1 MSKLSIPSKLSCRVG
16 VAQIARLLGCSGV
29 TCYTVT
35 NRQQCSAPAVSHSNR
50 HHFRHV
56 NPPPRQLLCPSLDTG
71 SRDTWQR
78 RCQHCTSI
86 ICASCQHA
94 NFSAITLSRPAQ
106 PFTCSEFPPPS
117 AVNQLCI
124 VQANGSDIVTHFVP
138 NPMPARI
145 SDGVFSFQSASQ
157 LLPLTPATHARRFEV
172 HSSPIPSLSPFIAG
186 MLTRVSNC
194 K

>member
-94 NFSAITLSRPAQ
+94 NFSAITLSRSPQ
-106 PFTCSEFPPPS
+106 PFTCFEFPLPS
-117 AVNQLCI
+117 AVNQPCI
-124 VQANGSDIVTHFVP
+124 VQANSSDIVTHFVP
-138 NPMPARI
+138 NPMPAHI
-145 SDGVFSFQSASQ
+145 SDGVFPFQSASQ
-157 LLPLTPATHARRFEV
+157 LLPLTP
-172 HSSPIPSLSPFIAG
+172 PP
-186 MLTRVSNC
+186 TRVGLKFICLPFPSVPVHC
-194 K
+194 